1 MVINLNETPK
11 YMEAM
16 NTLAEKMANG
26 ATVDEQKELFA
37 NAFEVLGQ
45 ELQDMTETQLK
56 NLFEERNSNASLTAE
71 EIKFFNE
78 VTKPEDNTGV
88 KTEKIIPE
96 EIMIRVF
103 EDLKVEHPLL
113 SNITFKNS
121 GLNAKALIADTEGT
135 AVWGEIYGDIK
146 GQLKQKF
153 DEVDFGMNKLTA
165 FVVLPKDALKFSY
178 TWLKQFIIEQIKEA
192 MAVALELSI
201 VNGDGYHQ
209 PVGLI
214 KDIAEG
220 KETVKDKVITYQT
233 DKEPIADL
241 SELDAKTAPIL
252 LVPVMEYLSV
262 NDKGRFK
269 TIDGKVRLLINPA
282 DRWMLEAKFTTRTDA
297 GAYVT
302 TIPYGIKLVESL
314 ALAKGKGIAFIAD
327 RYDAF
332 MSSSAQI
339 EEFDQTFALED
350 WMLYTAKGY
359 YYGKAKDN
367 HAAAVVTLAKDAT
380 SGKAS
385 GKA

>member
-1 MVINLNETPK
+1 MVINLKETPK

-71 EIKFFNE
+71 EINFFNE
-78 VTKPEDNTGV
+78 VTKPEDNAGV

-96 EIMIRVF
+96 QIMIQVF

-113 SNITFKNS
+113 SNIKFKNA
-121 GLNAKALIADTEGT
+121 GLRLKAIVSETEGT
-135 AVWGEIYGDIK
+135 AVWGEIYDEIK

-153 DEVDFGMNKLTA
+153 DEIDFGMNKLTA
-165 FVVLPKDALKFSY
+165 FVVIPKDALKFSY

-192 MAVALELSI
+192 MAVALEFAI
-201 VNGDGYHQ
+201 VNGDGIDK

-214 KDIAEG
+214 KDLDKSTTDG
-220 KETVKDKVITYQT
+220 KKITFAT
-233 DKEPIADL
+233 EKEPIADF
-241 SELDAKTAPIL
+241 SEIDAKTAPL
-252 LVPVMEYLSV
+252 LFAPVMKYLSV
-262 NDKGRFK
+262 DDEGNVK
-269 TIDGKVRLLINPA
+269 TIAGKVCLLINPM
-282 DRWMLEAKFTTRTDA
+282 DRWEFEAKFTTRTDG

-302 TIPYGIKLVESL
+302 TIPYGVKLIETL
-314 ALAKGKGIAFIAD
+314 ALAQGKAVMYVSD
-327 RYDAF
+327 RYYAF
-332 MSSSAQI
+332 AASTAQI

-350 WMLYTAKGY
+350 WMLYTAKAY

-367 HAAAVVTLAKDAT
+367 HASAVVTLAKDVAG

-385 GKA
+385 TKS

>member
-1 MVINLNETPK
+1 MVINLKETPK

-71 EIKFFNE
+71 EINFFNE

-113 SNITFKNS
+113 SNIKFKNA
-121 GLNAKALIADTEGT
+121 GLQLKAIVSETEGT
-135 AVWGEIYGDIK
+135 AVWGEIYDDIK

-153 DEVDFGMNKLTA
+153 GEVKFGMNKLTA

-178 TWLKQFIIEQIKEA
+178 TWLKQFVIEQIKETV
-192 MAVALELSI
+192 AVALELAI
-201 VNGDGYHQ
+201 VNGDGVDK

-214 KDIAEG
+214 KDLAKSTTDG
-220 KETVKDKVITYQT
+220 TKITFAT
-233 DKEPIADL
+233 DKEPIADF
-241 SELDAKTAPIL
+241 SEIDAKTAPTL
-252 LVPVMEYLSV
+252 FAPVMKFLSV
-262 NDKGRFK
+262 DDKGNIK
-269 TIDGKVRLLINPA
+269 KIAGKVCLLINPM
-282 DRWMLEAKFTTRTDA
+282 DRWEFEAKFTTRTDS
-297 GAYVT
+297 GVYVT
-302 TIPYGIKLVESL
+302 TIPNGVKLIETL
-314 ALAKGKGIAFIAD
+314 ALEQGKGIMYVSD

-332 MSSSAQI
+332 TASTAQI

-350 WMLYTAKGY
+350 WMLYTAKAY

-367 HAAAVVTLAKDAT
+367 HASAVVTLAKEAT

>member
-1 MVINLNETPK
+1 MVINLKETPK

-71 EIKFFNE
+71 EINFFNE
-78 VTKPEDNTGV
+78 VTKPEDNAGV

-96 EIMIRVF
+96 QIMIQVF

-113 SNITFKNS
+113 SNIKFKNA
-121 GLNAKALIADTEGT
+121 GLRLKAIVSETEGT
-135 AVWGEIYGDIK
+135 AVWGEIYDEIK

-153 DEVDFGMNKLTA
+153 DEIDFGMNKLTA
-165 FVVLPKDALKFSY
+165 FVVIPKDALKFSY

-192 MAVALELSI
+192 MAVALEFAI
-201 VNGDGYHQ
+201 VNGDGIDK

-214 KDIAEG
+214 KDLDKSTTDG
-220 KETVKDKVITYQT
+220 KKITFAT
-233 DKEPIADL
+233 EKEPIADF
-241 SELDAKTAPIL
+241 SEIDAKTAPL
-252 LVPVMEYLSV
+252 LFAPVMKHLSV
-262 NDKGRFK
+262 DDEGNVK
-269 TIDGKVRLLINPA
+269 TIAGKVCLLINPM
-282 DRWMLEAKFTTRTDA
+282 DRWEFEAKFTTRTDG

-302 TIPYGIKLVESL
+302 TIPYGVKLIETL
-314 ALAKGKGIAFIAD
+314 ALAQGKAVMYVSD
-327 RYDAF
+327 RYYAF
-332 MSSSAQI
+332 AASTAQI

-350 WMLYTAKGY
+350 WMLYTAKAY

-367 HAAAVVTLAKDAT
+367 HASAVVTLAKDAAG

-385 GKA
+385 TKS

>member
-1 MVINLNETPK
+1 MVINLKETPK

-71 EIKFFNE
+71 EINFFNE
-78 VTKPEDNTGV
+78 VTKPEDNAGV

-96 EIMIRVF
+96 QIMIQVF

-113 SNITFKNS
+113 SNIKFKNA
-121 GLNAKALIADTEGT
+121 GLRLKAIVSETEGT
-135 AVWGEIYGDIK
+135 AVWGEIYDEIK

-153 DEVDFGMNKLTA
+153 DEIDFGMNKLTA
-165 FVVLPKDALKFSY
+165 FVVIPKDALKFSY

-192 MAVALELSI
+192 MAVALEFAI
-201 VNGDGYHQ
+201 VNGDGIDK

-214 KDIAEG
+214 KDLDKSTTDG
-220 KETVKDKVITYQT
+220 KKITFAT
-233 DKEPIADL
+233 EKEPIADF
-241 SELDAKTAPIL
+241 SEIDAKTAPL
-252 LVPVMEYLSV
+252 LFAPVMKYLSV
-262 NDKGRFK
+262 DDEGNVK
-269 TIDGKVRLLINPA
+269 TIAGKVCLLINPM
-282 DRWMLEAKFTTRTDA
+282 DRWEFEAKFTTRTDG

-302 TIPYGIKLVESL
+302 TIPYGVKLIETL
-314 ALAKGKGIAFIAD
+314 ALAQGKAVMYVSD
-327 RYDAF
+327 RYYAF
-332 MSSSAQI
+332 AASTAQI

-350 WMLYTAKGY
+350 WMLYTAKAY

-367 HAAAVVTLAKDAT
+367 HASAVVTLAKDAAG

-385 GKA
+385 TKS